1 VKPFRVILSGGGT
14 GGHIFPALAI
24 ADALKRESASTKIL
38 FVGASDRM
46 EMTRVPDAGY
56 PIKGLWISGIKRNL
70 SFQNLLFPFKLV
82 ASLCRSYLI
91 LKKFKPQVVI
101 GTGGFASGPL
111 LYMATRLNIP
121 SLIQEQ
127 NALPGITNRVLGKYV
142 HRVCVAHQQA
152 EKFFSKNKMVLTGN
166 PLRAELTQSLLDSK
180 KARKLLGLEPNK
192 VTLLVVGGS
201 LGARRINDLLAE
213 QAERITSQNV
223 QILWQ
228 CGKLYEIEFSRYE
241 KKNIHVRAFLD
252 DMSTAYAAA
261 DLIISRAGALAV
273 SELCQVGKAVL
284 FIPSPNVAENHQFKN
299 AIAVA
304 EKGAAIVIEEKELD
318 KNFEKEIDELL
329 ANMTLRSTLGG
340 NIKKLAKSNATAS
353 IVEQVKALVND

>member
-1 VKPFRVILSGGGT
+1 MSGGGT

-142 HRVCVAHQQA
+142 HCVCVAHQQA

-166 PLRAELTQSLLDSK
+166 PLRAVLTQSLLDSK

-228 CGKLYEIEFSRYE
+228 CGKLYEKEFSRYE

-329 ANMTLRSTLGG
+329 TNITLRSTLGG

>member
-1 VKPFRVILSGGGT
+1 MKPFRVILSGGGT

-142 HRVCVAHQQA
+142 HCVCVAHQQA

-228 CGKLYEIEFSRYE
+228 CGKLYEKEFSRYE

>member
-82 ASLCRSYLI
+82 ASLYRSYLI

-142 HRVCVAHQQA
+142 HCVCVAHQQA

-228 CGKLYEIEFSRYE
+228 CGKLYEKEFSRYE

>member
-82 ASLCRSYLI
+82 ASLYRSYLI

-228 CGKLYEIEFSRYE
+228 CGKLYEKEFSRYE

-329 ANMTLRSTLGG
+329 TNITLRSTLGG

>member
-1 VKPFRVILSGGGT
+1 MSGGGT

-142 HRVCVAHQQA
+142 HCVCVAHQQA

-228 CGKLYEIEFSRYE
+228 CGKLYEKEFSRYE

-329 ANMTLRSTLGG
+329 TNMTLRSTLGG
-340 NIKKLAKSNATAS
+340 NIKKLAKPNATAS

>member
-1 VKPFRVILSGGGT
+1 MSGGGT

-180 KARKLLGLEPNK
+180 KARKLLGLELNK

-329 ANMTLRSTLGG
+329 TNMTLRSTLGG

>member
-1 VKPFRVILSGGGT
+1 MSGGGT

-142 HRVCVAHQQA
+142 HCVCVAHQQA

-228 CGKLYEIEFSRYE
+228 CGKLYEKEFSRYE

>member
-1 VKPFRVILSGGGT
+1 
-14 GGHIFPALAI
+14 
-24 ADALKRESASTKIL
+24 
-38 FVGASDRM
+38 
-46 EMTRVPDAGY
+46 
-56 PIKGLWISGIKRNL
+56 
-70 SFQNLLFPFKLV
+70 
-82 ASLCRSYLI
+82 
-91 LKKFKPQVVI
+91 
-101 GTGGFASGPL
+101 
-111 LYMATRLNIP
+111 
-121 SLIQEQ
+121 
-127 NALPGITNRVLGKYV
+127 
-142 HRVCVAHQQA
+142 
-152 EKFFSKNKMVLTGN
+152 
-166 PLRAELTQSLLDSK
+166 
-180 KARKLLGLEPNK
+180 LGLEPNK

-329 ANMTLRSTLGG
+329 TNMTLRSTLGG

>member
-1 VKPFRVILSGGGT
+1 MSGGGT

-142 HRVCVAHQQA
+142 HCVCVAHQQA

-228 CGKLYEIEFSRYE
+228 CGKLYEKEFSRYE

-329 ANMTLRSTLGG
+329 TNITLRSILGG

>member
-1 VKPFRVILSGGGT
+1 MSGGGT

-166 PLRAELTQSLLDSK
+166 PLRAELKQSLLDSK

>member
-1 VKPFRVILSGGGT
+1 LSGGGT

-180 KARKLLGLEPNK
+180 KARKLLGLELNK

-329 ANMTLRSTLGG
+329 TNMTLRSTLGG

>member
-1 VKPFRVILSGGGT
+1 MKPFRVILSGGGT

-228 CGKLYEIEFSRYE
+228 CGKLYEKEFSRYE

>member
-228 CGKLYEIEFSRYE
+228 CGKLYEKEFSRYE

>member
-1 VKPFRVILSGGGT
+1 MKPFRVILSGGGT

-180 KARKLLGLEPNK
+180 KARKLLGLETNK

-329 ANMTLRSTLGG
+329 TNMTLRSTLGG

>member
-1 VKPFRVILSGGGT
+1 LSGGGT

-180 KARKLLGLEPNK
+180 KARKLLGLETNK

-329 ANMTLRSTLGG
+329 TNMTLRSTLGG

>member
-1 VKPFRVILSGGGT
+1 LSGGGT

-304 EKGAAIVIEEKELD
+304 EKGAAIVIEEIGQE
-318 KNFEKEIDELL
+318 F
-329 ANMTLRSTLGG
+329 
-340 NIKKLAKSNATAS
+340 
-353 IVEQVKALVND
+353 

>member
-1 VKPFRVILSGGGT
+1 MKPFRVILSGGGT

-180 KARKLLGLEPNK
+180 NARKLLGLEPNK

-329 ANMTLRSTLGG
+329 TNMTLRSTLGG

>member
-82 ASLCRSYLI
+82 ASLYRSYLI

-166 PLRAELTQSLLDSK
+166 PLRAELKQSLLDSK

-228 CGKLYEIEFSRYE
+228 CGKLYEKEFSRYE

>member
-1 VKPFRVILSGGGT
+1 
-14 GGHIFPALAI
+14 
-24 ADALKRESASTKIL
+24 
-38 FVGASDRM
+38 M
-46 EMTRVPDAGY
+46 
-56 PIKGLWISGIKRNL
+56 
-70 SFQNLLFPFKLV
+70 
-82 ASLCRSYLI
+82 
-91 LKKFKPQVVI
+91 
-101 GTGGFASGPL
+101 
-111 LYMATRLNIP
+111 
-121 SLIQEQ
+121 
-127 NALPGITNRVLGKYV
+127 
-142 HRVCVAHQQA
+142 
-152 EKFFSKNKMVLTGN
+152 
-166 PLRAELTQSLLDSK
+166 
-180 KARKLLGLEPNK
+180 GLEPNK

-228 CGKLYEIEFSRYE
+228 CGKLYEKEFSRYE

-329 ANMTLRSTLGG
+329 TNITLRSTLGG

-353 IVEQVKALVND
+353 IVEQVKARSYLILI

>member
-1 VKPFRVILSGGGT
+1 MKPFRVILSGGGT

-166 PLRAELTQSLLDSK
+166 PLRAELKQSLLDSK

-228 CGKLYEIEFSRYE
+228 CGKLYEKEFSRYE

>member
-1 VKPFRVILSGGGT
+1 MSGGGT

-82 ASLCRSYLI
+82 ASLYRSYLI

-152 EKFFSKNKMVLTGN
+152 EKFFSKNKIVLTGN

-228 CGKLYEIEFSRYE
+228 CGKLYEKEFSRYE

>member
-1 VKPFRVILSGGGT
+1 MKPFRVILSGGGT

-82 ASLCRSYLI
+82 ASLYRSYLI

-228 CGKLYEIEFSRYE
+228 CGKLYEKEFSRYE

-329 ANMTLRSTLGG
+329 TNITLRSTLGG
-340 NIKKLAKSNATAS
+340 NIKKLAKSSATAS

>member
-1 VKPFRVILSGGGT
+1 MKPFRVILSGGGT

-180 KARKLLGLEPNK
+180 KARKLLGLELNK

-329 ANMTLRSTLGG
+329 TNMTLRSTLGG

>member
-1 VKPFRVILSGGGT
+1 
-14 GGHIFPALAI
+14 
-24 ADALKRESASTKIL
+24 
-38 FVGASDRM
+38 M

-180 KARKLLGLEPNK
+180 NARKLLGLEPNK

-329 ANMTLRSTLGG
+329 TNMTLRLTLGG

>member
-1 VKPFRVILSGGGT
+1 MKPFRVILSGGGT

-142 HRVCVAHQQA
+142 HCVCVAHQQA

-166 PLRAELTQSLLDSK
+166 PLRAVLTQSLLDSK

-228 CGKLYEIEFSRYE
+228 CGKLYEKEFSRYE

-329 ANMTLRSTLGG
+329 TNITLRSTLGG

>member
-1 VKPFRVILSGGGT
+1 MKPFRVILSGGGT

-82 ASLCRSYLI
+82 ASLYRSYLI

-142 HRVCVAHQQA
+142 HCVCVAHQQA

-228 CGKLYEIEFSRYE
+228 CGKLYEKEFSRYE

>member
-1 VKPFRVILSGGGT
+1 LSGGGT

-329 ANMTLRSTLGG
+329 TNMTLRLTLGG

>member
-82 ASLCRSYLI
+82 ASLYRSYLI

-152 EKFFSKNKMVLTGN
+152 EKFFSKNKIVLTGN

-228 CGKLYEIEFSRYE
+228 CGKLYEKEFSRYE

>member
-1 VKPFRVILSGGGT
+1 MKPFRVILSGGGT

-121 SLIQEQ
+121 
-127 NALPGITNRVLGKYV
+127 
-142 HRVCVAHQQA
+142 
-152 EKFFSKNKMVLTGN
+152 
-166 PLRAELTQSLLDSK
+166 
-180 KARKLLGLEPNK
+180 
-192 VTLLVVGGS
+192 
-201 LGARRINDLLAE
+201 
-213 QAERITSQNV
+213 
-223 QILWQ
+223 
-228 CGKLYEIEFSRYE
+228 
-241 KKNIHVRAFLD
+241 
-252 DMSTAYAAA
+252 
-261 DLIISRAGALAV
+261 
-273 SELCQVGKAVL
+273 
-284 FIPSPNVAENHQFKN
+284 
-299 AIAVA
+299 
-304 EKGAAIVIEEKELD
+304 
-318 KNFEKEIDELL
+318 
-329 ANMTLRSTLGG
+329 
-340 NIKKLAKSNATAS
+340 
-353 IVEQVKALVND
+353 

>member
-1 VKPFRVILSGGGT
+1 MSGGGT

-82 ASLCRSYLI
+82 ASLYRSYLI

-228 CGKLYEIEFSRYE
+228 CGKLYEKEFSRYE

>member
-1 VKPFRVILSGGGT
+1 MSGGGT

-180 KARKLLGLEPNK
+180 NARKLLGLEPNK

-329 ANMTLRSTLGG
+329 TNMTLRSTLGG

>member
-1 VKPFRVILSGGGT
+1 MSGGGT

-228 CGKLYEIEFSRYE
+228 CGKLYEKEFSRYE

>member
-1 VKPFRVILSGGGT
+1 MSGGGT

-180 KARKLLGLEPNK
+180 KARKLLGLETNK

-329 ANMTLRSTLGG
+329 TNMTLRSTLGG

>member
-1 VKPFRVILSGGGT
+1 LSGGGT

-82 ASLCRSYLI
+82 ASLYRSYLI

-152 EKFFSKNKMVLTGN
+152 EKFFSKNKIVLTGN

-228 CGKLYEIEFSRYE
+228 CGKLYEKEFSRYE

>member
-1 VKPFRVILSGGGT
+1 LSGGGT

-180 KARKLLGLEPNK
+180 NARKLLGLEPNK

-329 ANMTLRSTLGG
+329 TNMTLRSTLGG